1 MPMDD
6 GSVNAVAFNILDLI
20 IFMSSRPLD
29 IEAFFFFFFLL
40 DMFIQH
46 TAFLLDK
53 GSQDRRRGILPPAV
67 SIYWYGLLILV

>member
-1 MPMDD
+1 M
-6 GSVNAVAFNILDLI
+6 LI
-20 IFMSSRPLD
+20 YMFDMVSEAASMKTCATHKYHASTISSFFLL
-29 IEAFFFFFFLL
+29 FFFVL

>member
-1 MPMDD
+1 MTSYACLIVTMALSYTDCKLQPLENIDD
-6 GSVNAVAFNILDLI
+6 VI
-20 IFMSSRPLD
+20 
-29 IEAFFFFFFLL
+29 FFLL

-67 SIYWYGLLILV
+67 YCDVILHPTP